1 MRALVTGGAKRLG
14 REISTYLASRGY
26 DVAVHYNN
34 SESEALDVTK
44 EINSLGRISECLK
57 CDLLVEDEVKE
68 LVNRASEAIGG
79 QSTLFFINVFLFSD
93 DNFLDAT
100 PETCACPLCSN
111 L

>member
-44 EINSLGRISECLK
+44 EINLSLIH
-57 CDLLVEDEVKE
+57 
-68 LVNRASEAIGG
+68 I
-79 QSTLFFINVFLFSD
+79 
-93 DNFLDAT
+93 
-100 PETCACPLCSN
+100 
-111 L
+111 

>member
-44 EINSLGRISECLK
+44 EINSICL
-57 CDLLVEDEVKE
+57 LY
-68 LVNRASEAIGG
+68 
-79 QSTLFFINVFLFSD
+79 TSD
-93 DNFLDAT
+93 AAERL
-100 PETCACPLCSN
+100 PV
-111 L
+111 